1 MILRASNDVRRAG
14 LANRC
19 AGLDIFAAEN
29 FIRVETNAVA
39 DAASRVH
46 DKAADLKK
54 STARYIRKNDVSEMV
69 SDAVGLVKAHPGK
82 SLVVALVIGFVAGQM
97 FKKE

>member
-1 MILRASNDVRRAG
+1 MSASTIADSISDAAHDVMSSAG
-14 LANRC
+14 S
-19 AGLDIFAAEN
+19 
-29 FIRVETNAVA
+29 VVS